1 MRALKTEL
9 VVLVIGI
16 LQGCSVGMAMSGKSD
31 PNIGVLSIG
40 QDRGVVLL
48 NLGQPSQTLAVA
60 TGRTDV
66 FRLERGNQ
74 PSAGRAAGHAV
85 MDLLTLGLWEVVG
98 TPIEGFTGDEFAI
111 TVEYDKSDKVTK
123 VITSPG
129 HSSF

>member
-1 MRALKTEL
+1 MKAIVLMPLL
-9 VVLVIGI
+9 VLMV
-16 LQGCSVGMAMSGKSD
+16 QGCSVGMAMSGKPD

-111 TVEYDKSDKVTK
+111 TVEYDKDDKVTK